1 MMNIQNAVVVVAH
14 PDDEI
19 LWFSSIL
26 GQCKRVLVCFG
37 ESFTAQQHW
46 DSGRNAVMEKYP
58 LANVRF
64 LKVKESD
71 AFGTADWGNPKEV
84 DSGLEP
90 RRGRSSVYEANA
102 TKLLCALEGEL
113 THETLVFTH
122 NPWGEYGHEEHVQV
136 FRTLARLKK
145 KIGFDL
151 YVNSYVSS
159 KSIQLMS
166 KRAHSF
172 AGDPIVRQTD
182 RALAHSLKSLYLEND
197 CWTWIVDYD
206 WPAYESFYRVIEPVD
221 ETVPGTR
228 ASVPLNY
235 IPGNFDQSPL
245 RKLASKALPTTVK
258 SLIKHVS
265 PVV

>member
-1 MMNIQNAVVVVAH
+1 MNFQNAILVVAH

-26 GQCKRVLVCFG
+26 SHCKGVLVCFG
-37 ESFTAQQHW
+37 ASFTSQQRW
-46 DSGRNAVMEKYP
+46 DSGRSALMEEYP
-58 LANVRF
+58 LTKVRF
-64 LKVKESD
+64 LKLRESD
-71 AFGTADWGNPKEV
+71 AFATADWGNPKQV
-84 DSGLEP
+84 DSGLELP
-90 RRGRSSVYEANA
+90 RGRSSVYEKNA
-102 TKLLCALEGEL
+102 TRLLRVLEGEL
-113 THETLVFTH
+113 THESLVVTH

-136 FRTLARLKK
+136 FRTLARLKQ

-151 YVNSYVSS
+151 YVNSYVSN

-166 KRAHSF
+166 KCAHSLD
-172 AGDPIVRQTD
+172 GNPSMRQTD
-182 RALAHSLKSLYLEND
+182 KALAHRLRALYLEND

-206 WPAYESFYRVIEPVD
+206 WPTYESFYRVIEPVD

-235 IPGNFDQSPL
+235 IPGNFNQSPL

-265 PVV
+265 PGE